1 MDTPNSSRYLNND
14 MVYRRRFWALDW
26 FFLEWGG
33 LMKKKSKLE
42 KVALGFCFAT
52 LVSLT
57 WFWAVQVGWV
67 IETLQMAYG

>member
-1 MDTPNSSRYLNND
+1 

-26 FFLEWGG
+26 FFIEWGG
-33 LMKKKSKLE
+33 LKKNKSKLE
-42 KVALGFCFAT
+42 KKAIGFCFST
-52 LVSLT
+52 QVSQT